1 MGRWRYINIALAV
14 VGMIVPRLVGA
25 QEALGRASK
34 SSASATVVM
43 IVPVEQDEESLPIV
57 RAIKSQFSDLEIELQ
72 LVSVEALGASLRSQ
86 VQIAESEGVAN
97 DALAVFWCDIGTE
110 EHAFLYLAEAGGDRL
125 LVRRLS
131 DMEEGALAE
140 ELAIIVRTSVA
151 ELMRGGRIG
160 VAVSTIAEL
169 NEPPPPPV
177 VPPPPPEPPPVE
189 EPEPP
194 VPDNR
199 TLSFRLSYAMYIHS
213 SDHPAVHGLDLGM
226 GVRFHPNW
234 SVTSGYTILSTIS
247 SRAELAAVRLNRH
260 PINLGIRTNL
270 DRGAFHFTGSAK
282 MLFDYTTFEDHS
294 LADGMISTTDTG
306 NFLLSV
312 LPAVEFAWYVNAMLG
327 FFLAAGAEISIIS
340 RQYVVQGDDGRQ
352 TILDSWPVQPWF
364 FAGIVLEML

>member
-1 MGRWRYINIALAV
+1 MGRWGYINIALAV
-14 VGMIVPRLVGA
+14 VGMNIPALARA
-25 QEALGRASK
+25 QEVLGRASE
-34 SSASATVVM
+34 SSASPTVVM
-43 IVPVEQDEESLPIV
+43 IVPVDQDEESLPIV
-57 RAIKSQFSDLEIELQ
+57 RAIKSQFSDLEIELR

-86 VQIAESEGVAN
+86 VQVAEGEGVAN

-169 NEPPPPPV
+169 NEPPPPPS
-177 VPPPPPEPPPVE
+177 PTPPPPVE

-194 VPDNR
+194 APDNR
-199 TLSFRLSYAMYIHS
+199 ILSFRLSYAMYTHS
-213 SDHPAVHGLDLGM
+213 SEHPAVHGLDLGM
-226 GVRFHPNW
+226 GVRFHSNW

-312 LPAVEFAWYVNAMLG
+312 LPAVEFAWYVNEMLG

-352 TILDSWPVQPWF
+352 TMLDSWPVQPWF
-364 FAGIVLEML
+364 FAGIVVEML

>member
-1 MGRWRYINIALAV
+1 
-14 VGMIVPRLVGA
+14 MILPVLVGA
-25 QEALGRASK
+25 QEGSGHASE
-34 SSASATVVM
+34 SSDSMIVVM
-43 IVPVEQDEESLPIV
+43 IVPVDQDEESVPIV
-57 RAIKSQFSDLEIELQ
+57 RAIRSQFSDLDIDLR
-72 LVSVEALGASLRSQ
+72 LVSVEALASSLRSQ
-86 VQIAESEGVAN
+86 VQIAERETVAN

-110 EHAFLYLAEAGGDRL
+110 QHAFLYLAEAGGDRL

-169 NEPPPPPV
+169 NEPPPPPA
-177 VPPPPPEPPPVE
+177 PPPAEPPPVE

-199 TLSFRLSYAMYIHS
+199 ILSVRLSYAMYTHS
-213 SDHPAVHGLDLGM
+213 SEHPTVHGLDLGM
-226 GVRFHPNW
+226 GVRFHRNW

-260 PINLGIRTNL
+260 PINLGIRANL
-270 DRGAFHFTGSAK
+270 DRGALSFTGSVK
-282 MLFDYTTFEDHS
+282 MLFDYTTFENHS
-294 LADGMISTTDTG
+294 LEDGMISTTDTG

-312 LPAVEFAWYVNAMLG
+312 FPAVEFAWYVNARLG
-327 FFLAAGAEISIIS
+327 FFVAAGAEISIIS
-340 RQYVVQGDDGRQ
+340 RYYVIQGDDKRQ
-352 TILDSWPVQPWF
+352 TMLDSWPVQPWF
-364 FAGIVLEML
+364 FAGFVVEML